1 MNLTFTEVVPRTV
14 FSFNFLR
21 MLANGPP
28 LFGSGV
34 LESIFSSAAVEW
46 GGSSGCVV
54 TDWDIIQTRPCI
66 VHPLTPNFFYS
77 RIVVYRGIHHFSYFS
92 FNTKVV
98 GTRNEY
104 PLSMFLSKNKKKVTI
119 FHLKITFLQP

>member
-1 MNLTFTEVVPRTV
+1 MNLAFTEVVPRIV

-34 LESIFSSAAVEW
+34 LEPIFSSAAVEEA
-46 GGSSGCVV
+46 GSSGGVV
-54 TDWDIIQTRPCI
+54 TDWGIMQTCPCI
-66 VHPLTPNFFYS
+66 VHPLTPHFLYS
-77 RIVVYRGIHHFSYFS
+77 RIGVYRGIHLFSCFS
-92 FNTKVV
+92 SKTKIV

-104 PLSMFLSKNKKKVTI
+104 PQSMFEQK
-119 FHLKITFLQP
+119 

>member
-1 MNLTFTEVVPRTV
+1 MNLAFTEVVPRTV

-34 LESIFSSAAVEW
+34 LESIFSSVAGEAA
-46 GGSSGCVV
+46 GSSGGVV
-54 TDWDIIQTRPCI
+54 TDWDIMQTCQCI
-66 VHPLTPNFFYS
+66 VHPPYTPFLYS
-77 RIVVYRGIHHFSYFS
+77 RIGVNRGIHHFSYFS
-92 FNTKVV
+92 SKTKIV

-104 PLSMFLSKNKKKVTI
+104 LNLCFE
-119 FHLKITFLQP
+119 QE